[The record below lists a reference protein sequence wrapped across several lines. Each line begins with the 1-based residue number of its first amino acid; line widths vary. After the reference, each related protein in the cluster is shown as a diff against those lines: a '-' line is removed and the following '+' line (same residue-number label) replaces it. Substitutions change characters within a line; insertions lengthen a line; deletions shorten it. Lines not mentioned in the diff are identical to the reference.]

1 MEMKMKTLGKLVGR
15 IAAATALV
23 LSFGTGAAYADGCS
37 GRDHT
42 TETVLGAGA
51 GALTGGL
58 IGGDIAGAAVG
69 GVAGGFIG
77 NAIGRSQDCNRV
89 RSSSARTTYRRTSYW
104 VDRNGRRHYYQRA
117 ASR

>member
-1 MEMKMKTLGKLVGR
+1 MKSLGKIV
-15 IAAATALV
+15 AATALV
-23 LSFGTGAAYADGCS
+23 MGLNVGLGTSAAYADGCS

-58 IGGDIAGAAVG
+58 IGGDLAGAAVG

-77 NAIGRSQDCNRV
+77 NAIGRSQDCNAV
-89 RSSSARTTYRRTSYW
+89 RRQAAARRATAQRQAANRSYY
-104 VDRNGRRHYYQRA
+104 VDRNGNRHYYER
-117 ASR
+117 

>member
-1 MEMKMKTLGKLVGR
+1 MKSLGK

-23 LSFGTGAAYADGCS
+23 LSFGTSAAYADGCS

-42 TETVLGAGA
+42 TETILGAGA

-58 IGGDIAGAAVG
+58 IGGDLAGAAVG

-89 RSSSARTTYRRTSYW
+89 QRQAAARRTATAQQRQAYYI
-104 VDRNGRRHYYQRA
+104 DRNGNRHYYQR
-117 ASR
+117 

>member
-1 MEMKMKTLGKLVGR
+1 MEDEMKSLGKIV
-15 IAAATALV
+15 AATALV

-89 RSSSARTTYRRTSYW
+89 RSSARRTPTRTAYW
-104 VDRNGRRHYYQRA
+104 VDRNGHRHYYQRS

>member
-1 MEMKMKTLGKLVGR
+1 MKSLGKIV
-15 IAAATALV
+15 AATALV
-23 LSFGTGAAYADGCS
+23 MGMATSAAYADGCS

-42 TETVLGAGA
+42 TETILGAGA

-58 IGGDIAGAAVG
+58 IGGDLAGAAVG

-89 RSSSARTTYRRTSYW
+89 QRQAAARRAAAQPRQAYY
-104 VDRNGRRHYYQRA
+104 VDRNGNRHYYQR
-117 ASR
+117 